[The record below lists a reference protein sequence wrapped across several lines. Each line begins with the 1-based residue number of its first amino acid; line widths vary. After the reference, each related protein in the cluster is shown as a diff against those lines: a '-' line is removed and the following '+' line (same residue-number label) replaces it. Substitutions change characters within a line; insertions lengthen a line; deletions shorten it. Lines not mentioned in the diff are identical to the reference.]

1 MADGP
6 VPSLQPGN
14 ALTTS
19 PPLEPRY
26 GQLTVVEIAIL
37 RMYTDVFFL
46 PWNAALRGMRVK
58 HSGGMTTFEEDAGA
72 LPRWATCI
80 AILCAAILKLS
91 HASRSEDK
99 TVYRGVYEG
108 AGRELPESFYTP
120 GVENGGHP
128 GGAEPAV
135 MSVTPDKWAAY
146 EYSGGWDCLG
156 PGWNPRRHPSTRM
169 RAAPPM
175 AIKPIGQP
183 GWSQCAIGSYM

>member
-1 MADGP
+1 
-6 VPSLQPGN
+6 
-14 ALTTS
+14 
-19 PPLEPRY
+19 
-26 GQLTVVEIAIL
+26 
-37 RMYTDVFFL
+37 MYTDVFFL

-146 EYSGGWDCLG
+146 EYSGGWEHCLG